1 MDSGSLT
8 CGCPHGS
15 GGSGASK
22 AGLVA
27 QSPCRFCAATFKQP
41 GLHLKHCGPVFRLSR
56 NVASEAEVASA
67 AEAEVND
74 VFPHGFGNPKQS
86 RKAVEEDG
94 PQSRCFRPQQK
105 GGKGQWGQSA
115 QLGLER
121 LPRLEPLVPEKE
133 SASSEEIADL
143 VRLLS
148 KVVLKLEEEN
158 ARLRSECWFIL
169 YLDIGASQAG
179 EGYGSHVSA
188 CGSGSMYD
196 QGASNTTSECGGRD
210 GPSGSHRAWMAE
222 GGRCGSRSTPDIHEV
237 GPANFAPKWSP
248 NRRRCKWRPNRRRC
262 STPKSWTC
270 SIVSGGRSRK
280 RFCCYVFT
288 RRDGCRRLISLS
300 YSPSS

>member
-1 MDSGSLT
+1 MSFRMASETRNRAERRWRRTGHNRGASGLSRRAARDNGVSQPNWGSSGSRDWN
-8 CGCPHGS
+8 HW
-15 GGSGASK
+15 
-22 AGLVA
+22 
-27 QSPCRFCAATFKQP
+27 
-41 GLHLKHCGPVFRLSR
+41 SR
-56 NVASEAEVASA
+56 T
-67 AEAEVND
+67 D
-74 VFPHGFGNPKQS
+74 QDK
-86 RKAVEEDG
+86 
-94 PQSRCFRPQQK
+94 
-105 GGKGQWGQSA
+105 
-115 QLGLER
+115 
-121 LPRLEPLVPEKE
+121 KE

-169 YLDIGASQAG
+169 YLEIGASQAG

-210 GPSGSHRAWMAE
+210 GPSRSHRAWMAE

-237 GPANFAPKWSP
+237 GPANFAPKRSP
-248 NRRRCKWRPNRRRC
+248 NRRRCKWSPNRRRC